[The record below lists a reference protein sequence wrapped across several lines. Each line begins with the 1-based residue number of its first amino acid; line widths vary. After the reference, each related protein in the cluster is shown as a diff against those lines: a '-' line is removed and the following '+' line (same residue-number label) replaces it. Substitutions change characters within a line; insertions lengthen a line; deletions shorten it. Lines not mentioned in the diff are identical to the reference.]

1 VLYYSANWQVLEVRK
16 SGAVQ
21 AQQVWSRVYVDAL
34 ILRDRNADG
43 NKANGPNGDGLE
55 QRLYVAQDAIFN
67 VTALIGTSGE
77 VVERYYYQAYGLP
90 TVRNPSFQ
98 PTAKN

>member
-1 VLYYSANWQVLEVRK
+1 
-16 SGAVQ
+16 
-21 AQQVWSRVYVDAL
+21 
-34 ILRDRNADG
+34 
-43 NKANGPNGDGLE
+43 
-55 QRLYVAQDAIFN
+55 VAQDAIFN